1 MIKKDMTSNGSGQE
15 ERLGIPAASLVNL
28 NIQKEAMGLLPYQM
42 IRSEKMLP
50 VGRTRNSVTVAMA
63 DPWNQ
68 RKINDARLITGLEVI
83 PLTVSTAEIETA
95 IRSLL
100 AFGTDPSMDTILAEM
115 EGLADLEIRDNKES
129 RRIHVR
135 DEAPVVRMV
144 NLLLKQAVLAGSS
157 DVHIEPQTDSVR
169 VRFRV
174 DGELYPVMS
183 FSKAV
188 LPPLISR
195 LKIMAGMDIAEK
207 RLPQDGRFQIAADS
221 EQVDFRLSTLPT
233 AQGEKVAIRVLDRR
247 NLITGID
254 HLGLNSQNM
263 DSLRRLTRRS
273 HGMVL
278 VTGATGSGKT
288 TTLYALLQEMN
299 SVAQNIITLE
309 DPVEYSLAGINQV
322 QINAKAGLDFTTG
335 LGSILRQDP
344 DIIMVGEIR
353 DQSTARLAVRAAL
366 TGHLVLST
374 LHTNSAADTV
384 ARLVD
389 MGIEPFLVANSLN
402 GVVAQRLVRR
412 LCVNCRRPYVL
423 DADRAA
429 MLGITEETGA
439 TFFAPSGCNLC
450 RQIGYQGRLTLQEV
464 LVAGPNVRRAIHGG
478 AAAET
483 CLAAA
488 LSDGMVPL
496 REDAL
501 NKARQGMTSL
511 EEVMTLVLEEE

>member
-1 MIKKDMTSNGSGQE
+1 MMREDKNSNGSTGP
-15 ERLGIPAASLVNL
+15 GIPAASLVNL
-28 NIQKEAMGLLPYQM
+28 GIQKEALGLLPYQM
-42 IRSEKMLP
+42 ICSEKMLP
-50 VGRTRNSVTVAMA
+50 IARTRNSVTIAMA
-63 DPWNQ
+63 DPWDH
-68 RKINDARLITGLEVI
+68 RKIDDVRLITGLEVI
-83 PLTVSTAEIETA
+83 PLAASTMEIETA
-95 IRSLL
+95 VRNLL
-100 AFGTDPSMDTILAEM
+100 AFRPDPNMDILLAEM
-115 EGLADLEIRDNKES
+115 EGLADLETRGNKGS
-129 RRIHVR
+129 RRIHFQ
-135 DEAPVVRMV
+135 DDAPVVRMV
-144 NLLLKQAVLAGSS
+144 NLLLRQAVQAGSS
-157 DVHIEPQTDSVR
+157 DIHIEPQTDSVR

-174 DGELYPVMS
+174 DGELYPVMN
-183 FSKAV
+183 FSRAV
-188 LPPLISR
+188 LPPVISR

-207 RLPQDGRFQIAADS
+207 RVPQDGRFQIGVDS
-221 EQVDFRLSTLPT
+221 EEVDFRLSTLPT

-247 NLITGID
+247 NMITGID
-254 HLGLNSQNM
+254 HLGLNSKNM
-263 DSLRRLTRRS
+263 ASLRRLTQRLS
-273 HGMVL
+273 GMIL

-288 TTLYALLQEMN
+288 TTLYALLQEMD
-299 SVAQNIITLE
+299 SIAQNIITLE

-353 DQSTARLAVRAAL
+353 DQATARLAVRAAL

-389 MGIEPFLVANSLN
+389 MGIEPFLLASSLN

-412 LCVNCRRPYVL
+412 LCINCRRSYVL

-429 MLGITEETGA
+429 MFDIPGETGA
-439 TFFAPSGCNLC
+439 TFFVPTGCNLC

-464 LVAGPNVRRAIHGG
+464 LVAGPNVRRAIHSG
-478 AAAET
+478 AAVET

-488 LSDGMVPL
+488 LSDGMIPL

-501 NKARQGMTSL
+501 NKARQGLTSL
-511 EEVMTLVLEEE
+511 EEVMKLVLEEE